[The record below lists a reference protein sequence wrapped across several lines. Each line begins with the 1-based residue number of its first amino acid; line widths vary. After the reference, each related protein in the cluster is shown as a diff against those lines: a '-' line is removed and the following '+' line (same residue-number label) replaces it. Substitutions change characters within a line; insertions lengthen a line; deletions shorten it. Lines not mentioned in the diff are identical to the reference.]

1 MQYFKL
7 SEFETSSQKITNKDI
22 EYNIEYLVNN
32 LLDKVRAYYGKPIYV
47 LEGYNPNSEHN
58 GHTVGIAADITTKSK
73 QGNIDIFEY
82 MKTLQFDELEVV
94 GDYER
99 IHVSL
104 NPKNR
109 GNIVESVQEDKF
121 MSDYIVCLESGH
133 GRDVAGKR
141 SPDGSLLEW
150 EWAREIKYRLAES
163 LENNKIAL
171 CFDVN
176 PENTEPGLTV
186 RANRANAVWEK
197 NDKKAIFVSIHI
209 NAAGNGSQWTNARG
223 WSVFVSPNAS
233 KNSKELAQTLYC
245 EAEKLGLKGNRSVP
259 KEKYWIGNFTVL
271 NKTKCPAVLTEN
283 MFQDNKDDVEYL
295 LSEKGK
301 EEIVMLHV
309 EGIRKFLMSKN

>member
-7 SEFETSSQKITNKDI
+7 SEFETNGQKITNKDI
-22 EYNIEYLVNN
+22 EYNIEYLVDN
-32 LLDKVRAYYGKPIYV
+32 LLDKVRKYYGKPIYV
-47 LEGYNPNSEHN
+47 LEGFNPSSIHN

-82 MKTLQFDELEVV
+82 IKTLKFDELEVV
-94 GDYER
+94 GDYDR

-104 NPKNR
+104 NPNNR
-109 GNIVESVQEDKF
+109 GNILENKQEDSF
-121 MSDYIVCLESGH
+121 MTDYIVCLESGH
-133 GRDVAGKR
+133 GINVSGKR
-141 SPDGSLLEW
+141 SPDGRLLEW
-150 EWAREIKYRLAES
+150 EWTREIKYRLAEL
-163 LENNKIAL
+163 LENNRIAL

-176 PENTEPGLTV
+176 PEDTEPGLTV

-197 NDKKAIFVSIHI
+197 NNKKAIFVSIHV
-209 NAAGNGSQWTNARG
+209 NAAGSGTWTNARG
-223 WSVFVSPNAS
+223 WSVFVSPSAS
-233 KNSKELAQTLYC
+233 KASKELAQTLYS
-245 EAEKLGLKGNRSVP
+245 EAENLGLKGNRSVP

-301 EEIVMLHV
+301 EEITNLHF
-309 EGIRKFLMSKN
+309 EGIRKFLLSNK